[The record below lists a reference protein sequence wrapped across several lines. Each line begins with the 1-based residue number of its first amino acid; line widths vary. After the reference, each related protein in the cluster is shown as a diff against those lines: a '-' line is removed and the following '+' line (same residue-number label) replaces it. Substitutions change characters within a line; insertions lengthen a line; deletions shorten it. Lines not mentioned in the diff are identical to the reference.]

1 MPKDSDV
8 KITQLVHPQI
18 ASAKLSALCDGPTI
32 ASKKLW
38 SRIEKCLCGM
48 DETRSRD
55 FVGSRTGAVFRR
67 WGLSVNRLFRLTV
80 PHERHRKSVSSPRRF
95 KPDMTLSVIRLS

>member
-1 MPKDSDV
+1 M
-8 KITQLVHPQI
+8 
-18 ASAKLSALCDGPTI
+18 
-32 ASKKLW
+32 
-38 SRIEKCLCGM
+38 
-48 DETRSRD
+48 
-55 FVGSRTGAVFRR
+55 FRR

>member
-1 MPKDSDV
+1 MPKVSTV

-18 ASAKLSALCDGPTI
+18 ASAKLRALRDGAAI
-32 ASKKLW
+32 ASKKLG
-38 SRIEKCLCGM
+38 SRIQECLCRM
-48 DETRSRD
+48 NEKKAKKS
-55 FVGSRTGAVFRR
+55 VGSRSGAVFRR